1 MSASSPR
8 SPSSA
13 RREAQGPNVR
23 LILFPGMDGTEVL
36 LGPLLRSLAGACE
49 SEVVCY
55 PQRGATGYE
64 DLLPNALRAIDA
76 VPADVDVALLGWS
89 FGGPLAMRV
98 AALRNE
104 RVSHLVLASTF
115 VRPPLPW
122 LRRARPL
129 LVGPVVGSVR
139 FLRRLPLWLS
149 RPPSDPLRRDKA
161 VLWQTVPANALAR
174 RARAV
179 ATVDAGNDLSRCRQ
193 RVLCLA
199 SPSDPVTP
207 QHCVDEI
214 LRIAR
219 DAELVTLRGGHFALY
234 SDAVAAA
241 AAISRFL
248 RIRGAA
254 ACGGEAAPA

>member
-1 MSASSPR
+1 M
-8 SPSSA
+8 
-13 RREAQGPNVR
+13 R
-23 LILFPGMDGTEVL
+23 LILFPGMDGTDVL
-36 LGPLLRSLAGACE
+36 LGPLRRNLGSACE
-49 SEVVCY
+49 SEVVSY
-55 PQRGATGYE
+55 PQRGATSYE
-64 DLLPNALRAIDA
+64 DLLPIALRTVDA
-76 VPADVDVALLGWS
+76 VPTGVDVALLGWS

-129 LVGPVVGSVR
+129 LVGPVVGGVR
-139 FLRRLPLWLS
+139 FLRRLPLWMS

-179 ATVDAGNDLSRCRQ
+179 ATVDASDALSRCRQ

-199 SPSDPVTP
+199 SQSDPVTP
-207 QHCVDEI
+207 QRCVDEI
-214 LRIAR
+214 LRIAH

-234 SDAVAAA
+234 SDAAAAA
-241 AAISRFL
+241 AAITRFL
-248 RIRGAA
+248 RVQGVA
-254 ACGGEAAPA
+254 ACGGDAASA